1 MDPVLGFL
9 AVEQAFDVKV
19 WAPCVLINGR
29 TNSFSFTGDDHV
41 GIDGYRE
48 KRSQGY
54 FFHNL
59 NVCFHKEGKSIKW
72 LDTLDLRSRLNV
84 M

>member
-1 MDPVLGFL
+1 MTPHLHVDPVLGFL

-19 WAPCVLINGR
+19 WAPRVLINGR

-48 KRSQGY
+48 KRSQ
-54 FFHNL
+54 
-59 NVCFHKEGKSIKW
+59 
-72 LDTLDLRSRLNV
+72 RRLKV
-84 M
+84 